1 MKDLELALKIKATA
15 DGLSNIKSTIAGLKE
30 AGVETAQWEDAARDL
45 ESALQQV
52 STERGLIDQFKK
64 IKQAVA
70 DSAETL
76 TEAQQKAQALG
87 KALSETEE
95 PTKAQV
101 REFENARKAVEKAE
115 VAYQDSRLSVQ
126 SMRAELK
133 AAGIET
139 KSLSD
144 HQIRTNKSTAE
155 LANRVDLLSS
165 GLEKQALRQ
174 KEAAT
179 AAAAAAATQKKLSKE
194 EIDRQLLGL
203 KAHAEIE
210 QEIEATQQAY
220 ERLKKSGK
228 LTQAELAQAA
238 LKTEERIRELKH
250 QTNGWSESLQ
260 NAKGSMTAL
269 AGSVA
274 GLAVMAGY
282 AIDFESAMAD
292 VRKVV
297 DGTDEQFDQLT
308 GRIKEMS
315 GELPITAEGLAKI
328 AAAGGQLGVPIDKL
342 DQFVTLAAKMSVAF
356 DLSVEQ
362 AGDAVAKL
370 SNIFNIPIENVE
382 DLGDAINTL
391 GNTTA
396 AREADI
402 LDVLTRIGGTASQFK
417 LTADQAAALAAT
429 MIEMGAKSE
438 VAGTGINA
446 LLSKLQT
453 ANVQG
458 ADFKSALEG
467 IGLSATQLAA
477 DIRNNPQ
484 QALTEFL
491 RTLSKLDDQSRAE
504 TLTRLFGQEYQDDIA
519 RLLNG
524 LDKYDASLAR
534 VTDTANTAGAM
545 QREFAARMET
555 TEAQIQLMQNGL
567 QEIAINLGT
576 VFLPALRSAAE
587 GVGDV
592 SRALADFI
600 EANPSIAAIAT
611 SLGTVAVT
619 AGALRLVFLSLRV
632 IGVKA
637 FGDINKEVGLSK
649 LSVKELTAQV
659 GLLGGAVRT
668 IGGLWAAWEVGTDI
682 GTQLAEKF
690 TVVKKLGIE
699 LAAAFSQLAA
709 AASMA
714 WEVITNPADA
724 GQAWS
729 RFKTELDNIQKIYGQ
744 MYIDVEAG
752 IDVQKKAADAAVN
765 TGSALKDAG
774 DKGAEAAQK
783 IRTEFSQLDLTSD
796 SGVVAFTK
804 QIDEASGNASILTEE
819 LKKWI
824 NETKAADLSQFA
836 AGLRNAFENGKL
848 SAEQF
853 AEYNNLVLQKSF
865 NDLGVSAEAALG
877 KISPAAQEA
886 IVQLDNIAITLDA
899 MGVTGQQ
906 RMAALEVAI
915 RGAIGNADSAAALQE
930 ISTRMNEMGN
940 AGELSAAQ
948 INRLTTALD
957 AQANALNQIK
967 PGIQNVEDAM
977 RELGLTSQAELQK
990 SADSA
995 RLVVEQL
1002 RAMNAPL
1009 ADQKAAF
1016 MAYAQA
1022 AVAANEHVSAGQ
1034 RSVVIEQLKVR
1045 AAMLGLSEEL
1055 INVIGVQEDVGEA
1068 GEQAG
1073 DRTEKG
1079 AKKAADA
1086 TREVGNAAKESERD
1100 VQAVAASLASW
1111 FQGVRAEMAEM
1122 SEAAAVA
1129 FDQKMGLDTTG
1140 VQTEIESLTASIEG
1154 MHSSINAARR
1164 DSIKL
1169 FDASGIMDW
1178 QSSVSTASNEVK
1190 IAFSEQKIKYLE
1202 LQNALESGEQVSQ
1215 RFITSAQTALDR
1227 MNLLGNEDLSTL
1239 RSALASAQAQ
1249 LDSMTD
1255 SAKNTLTSIQDQ
1267 LDSLRDNQD
1276 AIDQRSYENQKAE
1289 LEKQLAEAQEA
1300 GNKEA
1305 ISYYREAL
1313 KALKELRSEQ
1323 KKQNAE
1329 DSSSSTSTSTSTTS
1343 SSGSS
1348 TKIVL
1353 QSAASGKSVEVTAT
1367 AGSEADLL
1375 SILEDYGVRGS

>member
-52 STERGLIDQFKK
+52 STERGLIEQFKK

-87 KALSETEE
+87 KALNETEE

-101 REFENARKAVEKAE
+101 REFENARKAVKKAE
-115 VAYQDSRLSVQ
+115 AAYQDSRLSVQ

-144 HQIRTNKSTAE
+144 NQIRTNKSTTE
-155 LANRVDLLSS
+155 LASRVDLLSS
-165 GLEKQALRQ
+165 GLEQQALRQ

-179 AAAAAAATQKKLSKE
+179 AATAAAETQKKLSKE

-274 GLAVMAGY
+274 GLAVMSGY

-297 DGTDEQFDQLT
+297 DGTDDQFEQLT

-342 DQFVTLAAKMSVAF
+342 DQFVELAAKMSVAF

-382 DLGDAINTL
+382 ALGDAINTL

-458 ADFKSALEG
+458 PEFKGALEG
-467 IGLSATQLAA
+467 IGLSAKQLAD
-477 DIRNNPQ
+477 DIRGNPQ

-491 RTLSKLDDQSRAE
+491 RTLSKLDDQARAE

-534 VTDTANTAGAM
+534 VTNTGNTAGAM

-576 VFLPALRSAAE
+576 IFLPIIRASAE
-587 GVGDV
+587 GIGDV
-592 SRALADFI
+592 SRALADFV

-619 AGALRLVFLSLRV
+619 AGALRLVFLSLRI

-637 FGDINKEVGLSK
+637 FGDIGKEVSLSK
-649 LSVKELTAQV
+649 LSIKELTAQV
-659 GLLGGAVRT
+659 GLLGGAIRT
-668 IGGLWAAWEVGTDI
+668 IGGLWSAWEIGRDI
-682 GTQLAEKF
+682 GDQLAENF
-690 TVVKKLGIE
+690 VWARKLGVE

-709 AASMA
+709 AATLA
-714 WEVITNPADA
+714 WDVISNPSDA
-724 GQAWS
+724 SDAWA
-729 RFKTELDNIQKIYGQ
+729 RFNAELDNIQVVYGRIYAE
-744 MYIDVEAG
+744 VEAG

-824 NETKAADLSQFA
+824 NESKAADLSKFA
-836 AGLRNAFENGKL
+836 AGLRSAFESGKL
-848 SAEQF
+848 SAEKLK
-853 AEYNNLVLQKSF
+853 EYNELILSKSF
-865 NDLGVSAEAALG
+865 DGLGVSAKSALG
-877 KISPAAQEA
+877 EISPAAQEA
-886 IVQLDNIAITLDA
+886 ITQLDNIAVTLDS
-899 MGVTGQQ
+899 MGVTGEK
-906 RMAALEVAI
+906 RMTALEIAI
-915 RGAIGNADSAAALQE
+915 RGALNQADSISALEE
-930 ISTRMNEMGN
+930 IKTKIKEMGSN
-940 AGELSAAQ
+940 GEISAAQ
-948 INRLTTALD
+948 IERLNDLLEVQKAIINSVTPGMQD
-957 AQANALNQIK
+957 A
-967 PGIQNVEDAM
+967 EDAM
-977 RELGLTSQAELQK
+977 REFGITSQKSLQ
-990 SADSA
+990 DSA
-995 RLVVEQL
+995 SKLGVLVDNL
-1002 RAMNAPL
+1002 KRMNAPL

-1016 MAYAQA
+1016 LAYAQA
-1022 AVAANEHVSAGQ
+1022 AIAANEHVSEGQ

-1045 AAMLGLSEEL
+1045 AAMLGLSDEL
-1055 INVIGVQEDVGEA
+1055 VNLIGVQNDAGDA

-1073 DRTEKG
+1073 DKTEKG
-1079 AKKAADA
+1079 AKKAAEA
-1086 TREVGNAAKESERD
+1086 TRDVGAAAKDSERD
-1100 VQAVAASLASW
+1100 VQAVGASLAAW
-1111 FQGVRAEMAEM
+1111 FQSVRDEM
-1122 SEAAAVA
+1122 SALSEQARAAFDNKLGISTAGPVSEMEALQQSIAAAREELGKVSIDNLQV
-1129 FDQKMGLDTTG
+1129 FDPTG
-1140 VQTEIESLTASIEG
+1140 V
-1154 MHSSINAARR
+1154 NRF
-1164 DSIKL
+1164 KN
-1169 FDASGIMDW
+1169 
-1178 QSSVSTASNEVK
+1178 SVIQAKNETL
-1190 IAFSEQKIKYLE
+1190 IAYQEQKLKAMEYI
-1202 LQNALESGEQVSQ
+1202 NALESGQGVNQ
-1215 RFITSAQTALDR
+1215 AFINQAKNAQQW
-1227 MNLLGNEDLSTL
+1227 MNLLGEEDLSQL
-1239 RSALASAQAQ
+1239 QSAL
-1249 LDSMTD
+1249 D
-1255 SAKNTLTSIQDQ
+1255 SA
-1267 LDSLRDNQD
+1267 
-1276 AIDQRSYENQKAE
+1276 NQKLESMRATAKSVVDGLQDE
-1289 LEKQLAEAQEA
+1289 LDRLNGNQEA
-1300 GNKEA
+1300 IAERQYKNKKEEYEAKLKEA
-1305 ISYYREAL
+1305 RAWNDQQTIQYYT
-1313 KALKELRSEQ
+1313 KALQLLDQVRSDEL
-1323 KKQNAE
+1323 KQSREEKRQTAQRQ
-1329 DSSSSTSTSTSTTS
+1329 SSTTS
-1343 SSGSS
+1343 ESQIQKVQ
-1348 TKIVL
+1348 T
-1353 QSAASGKSVEVTAT
+1353 VEVKIGTRRVEVLANNKD
-1367 AGSEADLL
+1367 DLL
-1375 SILEDYGVRGS
+1375 DALEEFGARS

>member
-87 KALSETEE
+87 KALNETEE

-101 REFENARKAVEKAE
+101 REFENARKAVKKAE
-115 VAYQDSRLSVQ
+115 AAYKDSRLSVQ

-144 HQIRTNKSTAE
+144 NQIRTNKSTTE
-155 LANRVDLLSS
+155 LASRVDLLSS
-165 GLEKQALRQ
+165 GLEQQTLRQ

-179 AAAAAAATQKKLSKE
+179 AATAAAETQKKLSKE

-274 GLAVMAGY
+274 GLAVMSGY

-297 DGTDEQFDQLT
+297 DGTDDQFEQLT

-342 DQFVTLAAKMSVAF
+342 DQFVELAAKMSVAF

-382 DLGDAINTL
+382 ALGDAINTL

-458 ADFKSALEG
+458 PEFKGALEG
-467 IGLSATQLAA
+467 IGLSAKQLAD
-477 DIRNNPQ
+477 DIRGNPQ

-534 VTDTANTAGAM
+534 VTNTGNTAGAM

-576 VFLPALRSAAE
+576 IFLPIIRASAE
-587 GVGDV
+587 GIGDV
-592 SRALADFI
+592 SRALADFV

-619 AGALRLVFLSLRV
+619 AGALRLVFLSLRI

-637 FGDINKEVGLSK
+637 FGDIGKEVSLSK
-649 LSVKELTAQV
+649 LSIKELTAQV
-659 GLLGGAVRT
+659 GLLGGAIRT
-668 IGGLWAAWEVGTDI
+668 IGGLWSAWEIGRDI
-682 GTQLAEKF
+682 GDQLAENF
-690 TVVKKLGIE
+690 VWARKLGVE

-709 AASMA
+709 AATLA
-714 WEVITNPADA
+714 WDVISNPSDA
-724 GQAWS
+724 SDAWA
-729 RFKTELDNIQKIYGQ
+729 RFNSELDNIQVVYGQ
-744 MYIDVEAG
+744 IYAEVEAG

-783 IRTEFSQLDLTSD
+783 IRDEFAKINLAST
-796 SGVVAFTK
+796 SGVHDFIK
-804 QIDEASGNASILTEE
+804 LIDDASDKTGILTDS

-824 NETKAADLSQFA
+824 SEANAADLSKFA
-836 AGLRNAFENGKL
+836 YGVQSAYAQQKI
-848 SAEQF
+848 SAEQL
-853 AEYNNLVLQKSF
+853 AEYNNEILQKSF
-865 NDLGVSAEAALG
+865 NDLGLSAEAALG
-877 KISPAAQEA
+877 KVGPAAQEA
-886 IVQLDNIAITLDA
+886 ITQLDNIAVTLNS

-915 RGAIGNADSAAALQE
+915 RAALGQADSAAALQE
-930 ISTRMNEMGN
+930 ISERIAQMGSN
-940 AGELSAAQ
+940 SEISAAQ
-948 INRLTTALD
+948 IARLTRILD
-957 AQANALNQIK
+957 TQANALNQIK
-967 PGIQNVEDAM
+967 PGIQSVEDGM
-977 RELGLTSQAELQK
+977 RQLGLTSQEELK
-990 SADSA
+990 KAAASA
-995 RLVVEQL
+995 RMVVEQL
-1002 RAMNAPL
+1002 QAMGAPV
-1009 ADQKAAF
+1009 ADQKSAF
-1016 MAYAQA
+1016 MNYAQA
-1022 AVAANEHVSAGQ
+1022 AIAANEGIISTELRLQAIRLGLTDELQQLVGDQ
-1034 RSVVIEQLKVR
+1034 EQL
-1045 AAMLGLSEEL
+1045 G
-1055 INVIGVQEDVGEA
+1055 DA

-1073 DRTEKG
+1073 DKTEKG
-1079 AKKAADA
+1079 AKKAAEA
-1086 TREVGNAAKESERD
+1086 TRDVGAAAKDSERD
-1100 VQAVAASLASW
+1100 VQAVGASLAAW
-1111 FQGVRAEMAEM
+1111 FQSVRDEVAAL
-1122 SEAAAVA
+1122 SEQARAAFDSKLGINTAGPVSELDALKQSIAAAREELGKVSIDNLQV
-1129 FDQKMGLDTTG
+1129 FDPTG
-1140 VQTEIESLTASIEG
+1140 VNRFKNSVIEA
-1154 MHSSINAARR
+1154 
-1164 DSIKL
+1164 K
-1169 FDASGIMDW
+1169 
-1178 QSSVSTASNEVK
+1178 NETL
-1190 IAFSEQKIKYLE
+1190 IAFQEQKIKALDYI
-1202 LQNALESGEQVSQ
+1202 NALESGKGVNQA
-1215 RFITSAQTALDR
+1215 FINQAKNAQQW
-1227 MNLLGNEDLSTL
+1227 MNLLGEEDLS
-1239 RSALASAQAQ
+1239 Q
-1249 LDSMTD
+1249 
-1255 SAKNTLTSIQDQ
+1255 
-1267 LDSLRDNQD
+1267 
-1276 AIDQRSYENQKAE
+1276 
-1289 LEKQLAEAQEA
+1289 
-1300 GNKEA
+1300 
-1305 ISYYREAL
+1305 
-1313 KALKELRSEQ
+1313 
-1323 KKQNAE
+1323 
-1329 DSSSSTSTSTSTTS
+1329 
-1343 SSGSS
+1343 
-1348 TKIVL
+1348 L
-1353 QSAASGKSVEVTAT
+1353 QSALDSANQKLESMRAAAKSVVDGLQDELDQLN
-1367 AGSEADLL
+1367 GNQEA
-1375 SILEDYGVRGS
+1375 IAERQYKN

>member
-87 KALSETEE
+87 KALNETEE

-101 REFENARKAVEKAE
+101 REFENARKAVKKAE
-115 VAYQDSRLSVQ
+115 AAYKDSRLSVQ

-144 HQIRTNKSTAE
+144 NQIRTNKSTTE
-155 LANRVDLLSS
+155 LASRVDLLSS
-165 GLEKQALRQ
+165 GLEQQTLRQ

-179 AAAAAAATQKKLSKE
+179 AATAAAETQKKLSKE

-274 GLAVMAGY
+274 GLAVMSGY

-297 DGTDEQFDQLT
+297 DGTDDQFEQLT

-342 DQFVTLAAKMSVAF
+342 DQFVELAAKMSVAF

-382 DLGDAINTL
+382 ALGDAINTL

-458 ADFKSALEG
+458 PEFKGALEG
-467 IGLSATQLAA
+467 IGLSAKQLAD
-477 DIRNNPQ
+477 DIRGNPQ

-534 VTDTANTAGAM
+534 VTNTGNTAGAM

-576 VFLPALRSAAE
+576 IFLPIIRASAE
-587 GVGDV
+587 GIGDV
-592 SRALADFI
+592 SRALADFV

-619 AGALRLVFLSLRV
+619 AGALRLVFLSLRI

-637 FGDINKEVGLSK
+637 FGDIGKEVSLSK
-649 LSVKELTAQV
+649 LSIKELTAQV
-659 GLLGGAVRT
+659 GLLGGAIRT
-668 IGGLWAAWEVGTDI
+668 IGGLWSAWEIGRDI
-682 GTQLAEKF
+682 GDQLAENF
-690 TVVKKLGIE
+690 VWARKLGVE

-709 AASMA
+709 AATLA
-714 WEVITNPADA
+714 WDVISNPSDA
-724 GQAWS
+724 SDAWA
-729 RFKTELDNIQKIYGQ
+729 RFNSELDNIQVVYGQ
-744 MYIDVEAG
+744 IYAEVEAG

-783 IRTEFSQLDLTSD
+783 IRDEFAKINLAST
-796 SGVVAFTK
+796 SGVHDFIK
-804 QIDEASGNASILTEE
+804 LIDDASDKTGILTDS

-824 NETKAADLSQFA
+824 SEANAADLSKFA
-836 AGLRNAFENGKL
+836 YGVQSAYAQQKI
-848 SAEQF
+848 SAEQL
-853 AEYNNLVLQKSF
+853 AEYNNEILQKSF
-865 NDLGVSAEAALG
+865 NDLGLSAEAALG
-877 KISPAAQEA
+877 KVGPAAQEA
-886 IVQLDNIAITLDA
+886 ITQLDNIAVTLNS

-915 RGAIGNADSAAALQE
+915 RAALGQADSAAALQE
-930 ISTRMNEMGN
+930 ISERIAQMGSN
-940 AGELSAAQ
+940 SEISAAQ
-948 INRLTTALD
+948 IARLTRILD
-957 AQANALNQIK
+957 TQANALNQIK
-967 PGIQNVEDAM
+967 PGIQSVEDGM
-977 RELGLTSQAELQK
+977 RQLGLTSQEELK
-990 SADSA
+990 KAAASA
-995 RLVVEQL
+995 RMVVEQL
-1002 RAMNAPL
+1002 QAMGAPV
-1009 ADQKAAF
+1009 ADQKSAF
-1016 MAYAQA
+1016 MNYAQA
-1022 AVAANEHVSAGQ
+1022 AIAANEGIISTELRLQAIRLGLTDELQQLVGDQ
-1034 RSVVIEQLKVR
+1034 EQL
-1045 AAMLGLSEEL
+1045 G
-1055 INVIGVQEDVGEA
+1055 DA

-1073 DRTEKG
+1073 DKTEKG
-1079 AKKAADA
+1079 AKKAAEA
-1086 TREVGNAAKESERD
+1086 TRDVGAAAKDSERD
-1100 VQAVAASLASW
+1100 VQAVGASLAAW
-1111 FQGVRAEMAEM
+1111 FQSVRDEVAAL
-1122 SEAAAVA
+1122 SEQARAAFDSKLGINTAGPVSELDALKQSIAAAREELGKVSIDNLQV
-1129 FDQKMGLDTTG
+1129 FDPTG
-1140 VQTEIESLTASIEG
+1140 VNRFKNSVIEA
-1154 MHSSINAARR
+1154 
-1164 DSIKL
+1164 K
-1169 FDASGIMDW
+1169 
-1178 QSSVSTASNEVK
+1178 NETL
-1190 IAFSEQKIKYLE
+1190 IAFQEQKIKALDYI
-1202 LQNALESGEQVSQ
+1202 NALESGKGVNQA
-1215 RFITSAQTALDR
+1215 FINQAKNAQQW
-1227 MNLLGNEDLSTL
+1227 MNLLGEEDLS
-1239 RSALASAQAQ
+1239 Q
-1249 LDSMTD
+1249 
-1255 SAKNTLTSIQDQ
+1255 
-1267 LDSLRDNQD
+1267 
-1276 AIDQRSYENQKAE
+1276 
-1289 LEKQLAEAQEA
+1289 
-1300 GNKEA
+1300 
-1305 ISYYREAL
+1305 
-1313 KALKELRSEQ
+1313 
-1323 KKQNAE
+1323 
-1329 DSSSSTSTSTSTTS
+1329 
-1343 SSGSS
+1343 
-1348 TKIVL
+1348 L
-1353 QSAASGKSVEVTAT
+1353 QSALDSANQKLESMRAAAKSVVDGLQDELDQLNGNQEAIAERQYKNKKEEYEAKLKEARAWNDQQTIQYYTKALQLLDQVRSDELKQSREEKRQTAQRQSSTTAESQTQKVQTVEVKIGTRRVEVLANNKD
-1367 AGSEADLL
+1367 DLL
-1375 SILEDYGVRGS
+1375 DALEEFGARS